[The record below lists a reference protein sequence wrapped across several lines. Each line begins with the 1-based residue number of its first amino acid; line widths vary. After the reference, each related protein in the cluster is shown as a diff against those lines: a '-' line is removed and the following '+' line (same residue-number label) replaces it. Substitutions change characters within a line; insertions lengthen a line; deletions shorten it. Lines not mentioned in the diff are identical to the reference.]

1 MGLPF
6 AAPFTA
12 QPPPFFE
19 PFTLSLPLLLLPFK
33 PLFEQHSGGATA
45 LAVTPLPC
53 PFEAV
58 AARLMALLVNAI
70 STSSEEGD
78 DDITGDSN
86 GDEAGVRFWVPL
98 LLL

>member
-1 MGLPF
+1 MPL
-6 AAPFTA
+6 AAPFIA

-33 PLFEQHSGGATA
+33 PLFKQHGGAPA

-53 PFEAV
+53 PLEAV

-70 STSSEEGD
+70 RTSSDEGD

-86 GDEAGVRFWVPL
+86 GDEAGVLFWVPFL
-98 LLL
+98 LL